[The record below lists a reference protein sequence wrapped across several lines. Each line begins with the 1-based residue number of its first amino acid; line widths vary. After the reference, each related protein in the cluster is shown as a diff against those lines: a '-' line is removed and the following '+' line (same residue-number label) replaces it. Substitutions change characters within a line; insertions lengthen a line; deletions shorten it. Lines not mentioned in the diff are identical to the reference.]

1 MRGSVSSQ
9 ELRRLALQQLQK
21 KLQQF
26 LRVRETRTVDAT
38 DARSGRER
46 PSSREGVNSQVD
58 TDMKVLRGQQDS
70 CRGRAGAAIEI
81 EPEMQNR
88 ALFDMAGLA
97 STASKR
103 ARASLQRAW
112 DRD

>member
-1 MRGSVSSQ
+1 M
-9 ELRRLALQQLQK
+9 
-21 KLQQF
+21 
-26 LRVRETRTVDAT
+26 RETRTVDAT

-46 PSSREGVNSQVD
+46 PFSREAVAVQID
-58 TDMKVLRGQQDS
+58 TDNKDVRGQQKLEQAS